1 MKMIK
6 TLTAVAVSTALLGG
20 CQMTQST
27 AGEPSTSQQASQ
39 QQFPQV
45 DVNYETFTLDNGL
58 TVVVHE
64 DRKAPIVAV
73 NVWYAVGSKDEKPGK
88 TGFAHLFEHL
98 MFNGSE
104 NYDDEYF
111 GPFERAGATE
121 MNGTTNNDRT
131 NYFQNVPTPALDMA
145 LWMESDRMGH
155 LLGAVTQEKLDEQ
168 RGVVQNEKRQGEAQP
183 YGRVW
188 GYLAEQT
195 FPEGHPYS
203 WSVIGSMEDLN
214 NASLEDVHQWFKD
227 YYGASNAVVVLAGD
241 IDVETAKEKVE
252 KYFADIEPGKPLQ
265 KLQAWV
271 AKREGTKRASMK
283 DDVPAS
289 RIYRVWN
296 TAQIGTADA
305 EYLGLLSDILA
316 NGKNSRLYQRLVYE
330 EQLASSVGGFQF
342 SRDLA
347 GQFFITADAKSGV
360 ELDRI
365 EAIIDEELNKLL
377 TEGPTQ
383 EELSR
388 TKFST
393 TAQFV
398 RQAEKVGGFG
408 GKSDILAS
416 GAVYHNDP
424 GFYQQE
430 MEWIKGATIAN
441 LQNAGQRWLTDGDFV
456 LHVEPRGDYQAG
468 EAQAS
473 REQLPEVGDLPML
486 DLPELKTFELSNG
499 LEVYLAERS
508 DTPTVEMN
516 LVFDAGYAADAGNK
530 PGTASFTMSMLKEG
544 TENYGPMELAARLE
558 SIGTSLSAGASLDSS
573 NVRLDTLTVNLNESL
588 DLMNEVLQSAT
599 FPADEIERKRSNWI
613 ENIRK
618 EQARPQTQAL
628 RVVPGLMFGDN
639 HAYSQPL
646 TGSGTIES
654 IESLTRDDLVQHANT
669 WMRPD
674 NARLVIVGD
683 TTEDQVKPLLEQKF
697 SSWQAPQSALPTK
710 QLDTPEPQSDA
721 RVFLIDKPGTPQS
734 LIIAGQL
741 APSGTVENADTVDVM
756 NTILGG
762 SFTSRLNMN
771 LREDKG
777 WSYGARS
784 IWLDNLGPGLL
795 IALAP
800 VQTDKTK
807 ESIEEIVKEFTQYE
821 GSDPATADELAKVKA
836 NKTAKLPGAYE
847 TKGALIGAVTETL
860 NKGKDM
866 QYLEAYAQRV
876 QAIDLESVK
885 QTADSVLRP
894 NAMTWVIVGDLEQI
908 EDKVRDLNL
917 GEVTILDGV
926 K

>member
-20 CQMTQST
+20 CQATQT
-27 AGEPSTSQQASQ
+27 ADAAPQTSQQQ
-39 QQFPQV
+39 QQFPEVAIDYQ
-45 DVNYETFTLDNGL
+45 TFQLDNGL

-98 MFNGSE
+98 MFNGTE

-111 GPFERAGATE
+111 GPFERNGATE

-131 NYFQNVPTPALDMA
+131 NYFENVPTPALDLA

-155 LLGAVTQEKLDEQ
+155 LLGAVTQDKLDEQ

-188 GYLAEQT
+188 SYIAEQT

-214 NASLEDVHQWFKD
+214 NASLDDVHQWFKD
-227 YYGASNAVVVLAGD
+227 YYGASNAVLVLAGD
-241 IDVETAKEKVE
+241 IDVATAKEKVE
-252 KYFADIEPGKPLQ
+252 KYFADIDPGKPLK
-265 KLQAWV
+265 KLESWV
-271 AKREGTKRASMK
+271 AKREGTKRATMQ
-283 DDVPAS
+283 DDVPAA
-289 RIYRVWN
+289 RIYKVWN
-296 TAQIGTADA
+296 TAQMGTADA
-305 EYLGLLSDILA
+305 EYLGLLADILA

-330 EQLASSVGGFQF
+330 EQIASSVGSFQYN
-342 SRDLA
+342 RDLA
-347 GQFFITADAKSGV
+347 GQFMITADAKAGV
-360 ELDRI
+360 ELARI
-365 EAIIDEELNKLL
+365 ETIIAEELDRLL
-377 TEGPTQ
+377 AEGPTQ
-383 EELSR
+383 EELNR
-388 TKFST
+388 TQFST
-393 TAQFV
+393 TAEFV

-416 GAVYHNDP
+416 GTVYNNDP

-430 MEWIKGATIAN
+430 LDWIKSATPTK
-441 LQNAGQRWLTDGDFV
+441 LQQAGKQWLTDGQFI
-456 LHVEPRGDYQAG
+456 LHVEPQADLQAG
-468 EAQAS
+468 AAQAS
-473 REQLPEVGDLPML
+473 RDQLPNVGELPQL
-486 DLPELKTFELSNG
+486 DLPELTTFELANG
-499 LEVYLAERS
+499 LEVYLAERH
-508 DTPTVEMN
+508 DTPTVEMS
-516 LVFDAGYAADAGNK
+516 LVFDSGYAADAGQNA
-530 PGTASFTMSMLKEG
+530 GTASFTMSMLKEG

-558 SIGTSLSAGASLDSS
+558 SLGTSLNASASLDTSTI
-573 NVRLDTLTVNLNESL
+573 RMDTLTVNLNDSL
-588 DLMNEVLQSAT
+588 DLMNEVLQRPT
-599 FPADEIERKRSNWI
+599 FPSDEIERKRSNWI
-613 ENIRK
+613 ENIGK

-628 RVVPGLMFGDN
+628 RVMPGLMYGDG

-646 TGSGTIES
+646 TGSGTVES
-654 IESLTRDDLVQHANT
+654 IQALTRDDLINHADT
-669 WMRPD
+669 WLRPD

-683 TTEDQVKPLLEQKF
+683 TTAADVKPLLEQKF
-697 SSWQAPQSALPTK
+697 ANWQAPASEAPSKNLQRPAEQQS
-710 QLDTPEPQSDA
+710 S

-741 APSGTVENADTVDVM
+741 APSGTVDNADTIDVM

-784 IWLDNLGPGLL
+784 IWLDNLGPGLM

-807 ESIEEIVKEFTQYE
+807 ESIQEIVKEFNQYVT
-821 GSDPATADELAKVKA
+821 DKPATADELAKVKA

-847 TKGALIGAVTETL
+847 TKGALIGAVTDTL

-866 QYLEAYAQRV
+866 QYLENFAQRI
-876 QAIDLESVK
+876 QAIDLDTVQEN
-885 QTADSVLRP
+885 ADNVLRP
-894 NAMTWVIVGDLEQI
+894 DALTWVIVGDLEQI
-908 EDKVRDLNL
+908 EDKVRALDL
-917 GEVTILDGV
+917 GEVTILDDV

>member
-6 TLTAVAVSTALLGG
+6 TLTAVAVTTALLGG
-20 CQMTQST
+20 CQMTQT
-27 AGEPSTSQQASQ
+27 ANAGSQSEQLTTQ
-39 QQFPQV
+39 QQFPEVTV
-45 DVNYETFTLDNGL
+45 DYETFTLDNGL

-98 MFNGSE
+98 MFNGTE

-214 NASLEDVHQWFKD
+214 NASLDDVHQWFKD
-227 YYGASNAVVVLAGD
+227 YYGASNAVLVLAGD
-241 IDVETAKEKVE
+241 IDVETAKEKAE
-252 KYFADIEPGKPLQ
+252 KYFGDIAPGKPLQ
-265 KLQAWV
+265 KLEAWV
-271 AKREGTKRASMK
+271 AKREGTKRATMQ
-283 DDVPAS
+283 DDVPAA
-289 RIYRVWN
+289 RIYRIWN
-296 TAQIGTADA
+296 TAQLGTQDH
-305 EYLGLLSDILA
+305 EFLGLLSDILA

-342 SRDLA
+342 GRDLA
-347 GQFFITADAKSGV
+347 GQFFITADAKAGV
-360 ELDRI
+360 DLDQI
-365 EAIIDEELNKLL
+365 EQIIDEELTRLL

-383 EELSR
+383 EELQR

-393 TAQFV
+393 TAAFV

-416 GAVYHNDP
+416 GAVYHDNP

-430 MEWIKGATIAN
+430 MEWIKSATAAD
-441 LQNAGQRWLTDGDFV
+441 LQAAGKRWLTDGDFI
-456 LHVEPRGDYQAG
+456 LHVEPQPNYQAG

-473 REQLPEVGDLPML
+473 RDELPDVGELPKL
-486 DLPELKTFELSNG
+486 DLPELNTFELSNG
-499 LEVYLAERS
+499 LEVYLAERH
-508 DTPTVEMN
+508 DTPTVEMS
-516 LVFDAGYAADAGNK
+516 LVFDAGYAADAGGK
-530 PGTASFTMSMLKEG
+530 AGTASFAMSMLKEG
-544 TENYGPMELAARLE
+544 TENYGPMELSAKLE
-558 SIGTSLSAGASLDSS
+558 NLGTSLSAYASLDTSTIRMDS
-573 NVRLDTLTVNLNESL
+573 LTVNLGESL
-588 DLMNEVLQSAT
+588 GLMSEILLRPT
-599 FPADEIERKRSNWI
+599 FPQEEIDRKRSNWI

-628 RVVPGLMFGDN
+628 RVMPGLMFGDD

-646 TGSGTIES
+646 TGSGTIDS
-654 IESLTRDDLVQHANT
+654 INALTRDDLVEHANT

-683 TTEDQVKPLLEQKF
+683 TTEAQIKPLLE
-697 SSWQAPQSALPTK
+697 K
-710 QLDTPEPQSDA
+710 QLANWSAPAEPKPSKVLERPAEQQQA

-741 APSGTVENADTVDVM
+741 APSGTVDNADTIDVM

-784 IWLDNLGPGLL
+784 MWLDNLGPGLL

-800 VQTDKTK
+800 VQTDKTQ
-807 ESIEEIVKEFTQYE
+807 ESIQEIVKEFTQYE
-821 GSDPATADELAKVKA
+821 GKNPATADELAKVQA

-847 TKGALIGAVTETL
+847 TKGQLIGALTDTL

-866 QYLEAYAQRV
+866 EYLEAYAQRV
-876 QAIDLESVK
+876 SNIDLNSVK
-885 QTADSVLRP
+885 ATADEVLRP
-894 NAMTWVIVGDLEQI
+894 DAMTWVIVGDLEQI
-908 EDKVRDLNL
+908 EEKVRALNL
-917 GEVTILDGV
+917 GEVTILDDV

>member
-1 MKMIK
+1 MNMSK
-6 TLTAVAVSTALLGG
+6 TLTAVAVSAILLGG
-20 CQMTQST
+20 CQMTKAEADTT
-27 AGEPSTSQQASQ
+27 AATQTQNQQYPSVS
-39 QQFPQV
+39 V
-45 DVNYETFTLDNGL
+45 DYETFTLDNGL

-64 DRKAPIVAV
+64 DHKAPIVAV

-131 NYFQNVPTPALDMA
+131 NYFENVPTPALDMA

-155 LLGAVTQEKLDEQ
+155 LIGAITQDKLDEQ

-183 YGRVW
+183 YGRVFT
-188 GYLAEQT
+188 YLAEQT

-214 NASLEDVHQWFKD
+214 AASLEDVHQWFKD
-227 YYGASNAVVVLAGD
+227 YYGAANAVLVLAGD
-241 IDVETAKEKVE
+241 IDVETAKEKAQ
-252 KYFADIEPGKPLQ
+252 KYFGDIGPGKAL
-265 KLQAWV
+265 KKIDAWV
-271 AKREGTKRASMK
+271 AKREGTKRAVME
-283 DDVPAS
+283 DDVPAA

-296 TAQIGTADA
+296 TPQLGTEGN
-305 EYLGLLSDILA
+305 EYLNLLADILA
-316 NGKNSRLYQRLVYE
+316 NGKNSRLYQRLVYQ
-330 EQLASSVGGFQF
+330 EQIASSVGAFQYG
-342 SRDLA
+342 RDLA
-347 GQFFITADAKSGV
+347 GQFFITADAKPGV
-360 ELDRI
+360 SLDQI
-365 EAIIDEELNKLL
+365 EAIIDEELNKLIA
-377 TEGPTQ
+377 EGPTA
-383 EELSR
+383 EELNR

-393 TAQFV
+393 TAAFV

-430 MEWIKGATIAN
+430 MEWIKSSTPSD
-441 LQNAGQRWLTDGDFV
+441 LQKTAKAWLTDGDFV
-456 LHVEPRGDYQAG
+456 LHVEPQPRYQAS
-468 EAQAS
+468 AS
-473 REQLPEVGDLPML
+473 QSNRDELPEVGDLPKL
-486 DLPELKTFELSNG
+486 DLPELKSFELSNG
-499 LEVYLAERS
+499 LDVYLAERH
-508 DTPTVEMN
+508 DTPTVEMS
-516 LVFDAGYAADAGNK
+516 LVFDAGYASDAGVK
-530 PGTASFTMSMLKEG
+530 PGTASFAMSMLKEG
-544 TENYGPMELAARLE
+544 TENYGSLELSAKLE
-558 SIGTSLSAGASLDSS
+558 NLGTSLSSYASLDSS
-573 NVRLDTLTVNLNESL
+573 SISMDTLTVNLDQSL
-588 DLMNEVLQSAT
+588 ELMDEILQRPT

-613 ENIRK
+613 EGIRK

-628 RVVPGLMFGDN
+628 RVLPGLMFGDG

-654 IESLTRDDLVQHANT
+654 IQSLTRDDLMAHTNT
-669 WMRPD
+669 WLRPD

-683 TTEDQVKPLLEQKF
+683 TTKADIKPLLEQKF
-697 SSWQAPQSALPTK
+697 ATWQAPAEAKPSKVLERPAEQT
-710 QLDTPEPQSDA
+710 EG

-741 APSGTVENADTVDVM
+741 APSASVENAETIDVM

-784 IWLDNLGPGLL
+784 IWLDNQGPGLL
-795 IALAP
+795 VALAP
-800 VQTDKTK
+800 VQTDKTQ
-807 ESIEEIVKEFTQYE
+807 ESIQEIVKEFTQYE
-821 GSDPATADELAKVKA
+821 GEKPATSDELAKVKA
-836 NKTAKLPGAYE
+836 NQTAKLPGAYE
-847 TKGALIGAVTETL
+847 TKGALLGAINSTL
-860 NKGKDM
+860 EEGHDM
-866 QYLEAYAQRV
+866 AHLEAYAQRV
-876 QAIDLESVK
+876 AAINLDSVK
-885 QTADSVLRP
+885 EAAQDTLRP

-908 EDKVRDLNL
+908 EDKVRALEL
-917 GEVTILDGV
+917 GEVTVLKDV